1 MSRIVDEL
9 DKKIEEEKKRIQE
22 EVTNAITI
30 AESTLVREVESRT
43 FGCWGWSVR
52 IYRTPKSL
60 TPPKPE
66 ETLKSDDTSTTRSA
80 PVSV

>member
-9 DKKIEEEKKRIQE
+9 DKKRIQE

-43 FGCWGWSVR
+43 FGCFGWSVR
-52 IYRTPKSL
+52 IYRTPKSR
-60 TPPKPE
+60 TPPKLE